1 MDAITGLTLKL
12 VKFFL
17 VHIKGK
23 RAGHRSYSEDSVFS
37 LDVETSIVHLY
48 KPVLSAWKLDEI
60 FNFSVKMSSMC
71 VLILYFQINCLTL
84 PEFFSTLKYSF
95 ICLFVLLFPFASL
108 VLELLSKVSEMFAS
122 SFIFSLVSL
131 FLFYLHCHL
140 VNI

>member
-48 KPVLSAWKLDEI
+48 KPVLSA
-60 FNFSVKMSSMC
+60 
-71 VLILYFQINCLTL
+71 
-84 PEFFSTLKYSF
+84 
-95 ICLFVLLFPFASL
+95 
-108 VLELLSKVSEMFAS
+108 
-122 SFIFSLVSL
+122 
-131 FLFYLHCHL
+131 
-140 VNI
+140 